1 MDYLLDTHTLIWFI
15 NGYKELSSTAI
26 KDIESDNVKNNVSIA
41 SLLEMA
47 IKISLERLELSTS
60 FEEITEQIIENNFR
74 IIQINLDDVLTLSS
88 LPFYHRDPF
97 DRMIISQTIS
107 NDFTL
112 ISKDRIFKEYSIKQL
127 W

>member
-74 IIQINLDDVLTLSS
+74 IIQINLDDVLTLS
-88 LPFYHRDPF
+88 
-97 DRMIISQTIS
+97 
-107 NDFTL
+107 
-112 ISKDRIFKEYSIKQL
+112 
-127 W
+127 